1 MNTPHRTALVTGGA
15 RGIGAAIV
23 RTLVGDGLAVA
34 IVDRERSAARSLAAE
49 LEAGGHAVMA
59 IEADIADPALAR
71 RSIDQTLEGWGRL
84 DVLVNN
90 AGVLRL
96 GPLAELADESWQE
109 VLAVNLTAPLVLSR
123 HAAPHLAAGGAGSIV
138 NITSIAADRGVAGAA
153 SYCASKGGL
162 QSLTR
167 ALAVELA
174 PAGVRVNAV
183 APHGIET
190 DMTAAG
196 HADPEIGGRVLAGIP
211 LGRFGEPV
219 DVAAAVSYL
228 CADSAR
234 FVTGVTI
241 PVQGGAAAGLL

>member
-1 MNTPHRTALVTGGA
+1 MNASRRTALVTGGA

-23 RTLVGDGLAVA
+23 RSLVGDGLAVA
-34 IVDRERSAARSLAAE
+34 IVDREGSAARSLAAE
-49 LEAGGHAVMA
+49 LEGGGHATMA
-59 IEADIADPALAR
+59 IEADIADPGLAR
-71 RSIDQTLEGWGRL
+71 RSIDQTLQAWGRL

-96 GPLAELADESWQE
+96 GPLAELADESWEE

-123 HAAPHLAAGGAGSIV
+123 HAAPYLAAGGTGAIV

-153 SYCASKGGL
+153 SYCASNGGL
-162 QSLTR
+162 QSLTL

-174 PAGVRVNAV
+174 PTGVRVNAV

-196 HADPEIGGRVLAGIP
+196 HADPEIADRVLAGIP
-211 LGRFGEPV
+211 LSRFGEPS

-228 CADSAR
+228 SGDRAR

-241 PVQGGAAAGLL
+241 PVQGGAGAGLL